1 MTIMHNLGNHIDK
14 EDNQYEYLKGAM
26 CLVTSLNCI
35 CHFTRGILTWKID
48 FPQADPSGRGQNP
61 SCASLVPYICVFTSI
76 YRIGC
81 RTGLYLILK
90 FYSVPKKTIKVWV
103 ALYRQL

>member
-35 CHFTRGILTWKID
+35 CHFTRGILTENR
-48 FPQADPSGRGQNP
+48 FSPG
-61 SCASLVPYICVFTSI
+61 
-76 YRIGC
+76 
-81 RTGLYLILK
+81 
-90 FYSVPKKTIKVWV
+90 
-103 ALYRQL
+103 